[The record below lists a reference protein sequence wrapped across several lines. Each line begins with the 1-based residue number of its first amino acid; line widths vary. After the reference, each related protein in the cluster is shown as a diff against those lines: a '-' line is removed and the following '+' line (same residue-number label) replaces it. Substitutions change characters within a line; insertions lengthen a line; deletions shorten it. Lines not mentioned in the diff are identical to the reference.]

1 MSEFEIE
8 RKYLIKKPEIAK
20 IEKEVK
26 VEKVLITQTYLLS
39 ENETERRVRRK
50 IVGDKKSFFYTE
62 KITISSIKRIENER
76 KIMETEYNELL
87 KEKDPLLHTIN
98 KTRYVFIFKNQKFEM
113 DFYEFSDEYA
123 ILEIEIREEN
133 EKIML
138 PDFIAIISDV
148 TEDREFKNKS
158 LSKTGKLPIDKY
170 I

>member
-8 RKYLIKKPEIAK
+8 RKYLIKRPEIAK
-20 IEKEVK
+20 IEKEVM
-26 VEKVLITQTYLLS
+26 VERILIAQTYLLS

-50 IVGDKKSFFYTE
+50 IKDGKKSFFYTE
-62 KITISSIKRIENER
+62 KITINSLKRIEKE
-76 KIMETEYNELL
+76 KEIMEIEYNKLL
-87 KEKDPLLHTIN
+87 EEKDPLLHTIN

-158 LSKTGKLPIDKY
+158 LSKTGNLPINKY